1 MPNKVKYNLK
11 NVHWALA
18 TTGGYSSTVNQWAGA
33 VNISLE
39 PQGEDYTFY
48 ADGVAYYEYHANNG
62 YEGDME
68 CALIPQEF
76 KTAVL
81 GEVLDKNGNLIEFDS
96 GEVVNFALGF
106 QIDGDVNDNFYWFY
120 NCSASRPT
128 VAGQTKEESIEVNTE
143 TITFSCKPDPRITVG
158 DAHPVKAK
166 SGDAS
171 TATAG
176 SWFSAVVLPD
186 ITTG

>member
-1 MPNKVKYNLK
+1 MANKVKYNLK

-18 TTGGYSSTVNQWAGA
+18 TTTGYSSTVSAWSGA
-33 VNISLE
+33 VNLSLE
-39 PQGEDYTFY
+39 PQGEDYAFY
-48 ADGVAYYEYHANNG
+48 ADGVTYYEYHANNG
-62 YEGDME
+62 YSGDFE
-68 CALIPQEF
+68 CALIPQAF

-81 GEVLDKNGNLIEFDS
+81 GEVLDNGGNLIELDA

-106 QIDGDVNDNFYWFY
+106 QIDGDEKDNFYWFY

-143 TITFSCKPDPRITVG
+143 TITFTCKPDPRITVN

-171 TATAG
+171 TVTAG
-176 SWFSAVVLPD
+176 SWFSAVVLPN
-186 ITTG
+186 ITTA

>member
-18 TTGGYSSTVNQWAGA
+18 TTTGYSSTVSAWSGA
-33 VNISLE
+33 VNLSLE
-39 PQGEDYTFY
+39 PQGEDYAFY
-48 ADGVAYYEYHANNG
+48 ADGVTYYEYHANNG
-62 YEGDME
+62 YSGDFE

-81 GEVLDKNGNLIEFDS
+81 GEVLDTNGNLIELDA

-106 QIDGDVNDNFYWFY
+106 QIDGDAKDNFYWFY

-143 TITFSCKPDPRITVG
+143 TITFTCKPDPRITVN

-171 TATAG
+171 TVTSG
-176 SWFSAVVLPD
+176 SWFSAVVLPA
-186 ITTG
+186 ITTA

>member
-1 MPNKVKYNLK
+1 MANKVKYNLK

-18 TTGGYSSTVNQWAGA
+18 TTTGYSSTVSAWSGA
-33 VNISLE
+33 VNLSLE
-39 PQGEDYTFY
+39 PQGEDYAFY
-48 ADGVAYYEYHANNG
+48 ADGVTYYEYHANNG
-62 YEGDME
+62 YSGDFE

-81 GEVLDKNGNLIEFDS
+81 GEVLDNDGNLIELDA

-106 QIDGDVNDNFYWFY
+106 QIDGDAKDNFYWFY

-143 TITFSCKPDPRITVG
+143 TITFTCKPDPRITVN

-171 TATAG
+171 TVTAG

>member
-18 TTGGYSSTVNQWAGA
+18 TTTGYSTTVNTWAGA
-33 VNISLE
+33 VNLSLE
-39 PQGEDYTFY
+39 PTGEDYAFF
-48 ADGVAYYEYHANNG
+48 ADGITYYEYHANNG
-62 YEGDME
+62 YSGDFE

-81 GEVLDKNGNLIEFDS
+81 GEVLDNGGNLIELDA

-106 QIDGDVNDNFYWFY
+106 QIDGDEKDNFYWFY

-143 TITFSCKPDPRITVG
+143 TITFTCKPDPRITVN

-171 TATAG
+171 TVTAG
-176 SWFSAVVLPD
+176 SWFSAVVLPN
-186 ITTG
+186 ITTA